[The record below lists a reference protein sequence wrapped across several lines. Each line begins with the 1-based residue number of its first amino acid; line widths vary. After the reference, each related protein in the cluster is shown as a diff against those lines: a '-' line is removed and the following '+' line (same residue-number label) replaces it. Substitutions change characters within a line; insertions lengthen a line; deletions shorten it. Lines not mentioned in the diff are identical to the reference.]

1 MSLSPSPVLTE
12 HLTRLTDALRRTIAR
27 RRPWFELIDVS
38 AFSRPDSLSGAIS
51 RTRKNV
57 SYFRVNYLSILAL
70 VLAASLLSHP
80 LSLFAL
86 VSLIAAWLVLYL
98 LRPAEQPLVLFNR
111 TFSDLETMWSLIGL
125 TIFVVFLTDIGSL
138 LISSILI
145 GIGIVCLHGVFRDPE
160 DLFLDD
166 QDLAGS
172 GMFSIISGGSVPP
185 ATTPTTVSHV

>member
-1 MSLSPSPVLTE
+1 MSLTPSPALTE
-12 HLTRLTDALRRTIAR
+12 HLTRLSDALRRTIAR

-38 AFSRPDSLSGAIS
+38 AFSRPDSLSVAAS
-51 RTRKNV
+51 RTRKNL

-86 VSLIAAWLVLYL
+86 VALIAAWLLLYL
-98 LRPAEQPLVLFNR
+98 LRPADQPLVLFNR
-111 TFSDLETMWSLIGL
+111 TFSDLETLWSLIAL

-138 LISSILI
+138 LISSVLI
-145 GIGIVCLHGVFRDPE
+145 GTGIVCLHGAFRDPE
-160 DLFLDD
+160 DLFLDN

-172 GMFSIISGGSVPP
+172 GMFSIINGGSVPP
-185 ATTPTTVSHV
+185 AAAPAVVSHV

>member
-12 HLTRLTDALRRTIAR
+12 HLTRLSDALRRTIAR

-138 LISSILI
+138 LISSVLI

-172 GMFSIISGGSVPP
+172 GMFSIISGSSVPP
-185 ATTPTTVSHV
+185 TTTPAVVSHV